1 MMFVSQT
8 GYWQKMWFET
18 SNAPLFPLRPPKL
31 HITLV
36 KTKDPI
42 SDRIQD
48 MKIRWHWNHHRA
60 SHNTNNEMWKTNAGS
75 YLWAIL
81 LWHLI
86 KLIPLAGYF
95 ATYPDKGIDSE
106 TKWCEFISLP
116 HHIMSSKSCG
126 FVRPI
131 PNTIWYCLVLVYC
144 GYLDQWC
151 YVVNLV

>member
-1 MMFVSQT
+1 MTPVAIGDTQGTLQARKTCKTVYNRPETLLWVYIGKPQFKIMFKSQT
-8 GYWQKMWFET
+8 GYWQKVWFET

-36 KTKDPI
+36 RTKDPI

-106 TKWCEFISLP
+106 TKW
-116 HHIMSSKSCG
+116 
-126 FVRPI
+126 
-131 PNTIWYCLVLVYC
+131 Y
-144 GYLDQWC
+144 
-151 YVVNLV
+151 